1 MKISPAWLRDFVE
14 LPVDDRRLADDLTLT
29 GTAVENILEGGIF
42 EMEITTN
49 RPDCMN
55 HYGIAR
61 ECSAIYD
68 AALSRIEPALPAPQ
82 GAADFTVAIEDPR
95 GCARYTA
102 RIVRGVS
109 IVPSP
114 ENIASRL
121 QSVDQRPIN
130 NAADASNYVLWELGH
145 PTHAFDL
152 DLLRGKIVVRL
163 ARSGETLKTLDGVDR
178 KLSPDDLVIADAERP
193 VALAGVIGGFDT
205 MITARTRN
213 VLIESAWF
221 DPAAIRRSSRRHGLH
236 TDASHRFERGA
247 DFAATPLACARVA
260 ELLLNSGGGHM
271 QGEAIDVIGRPL
283 HPPAVSLARAEVKRI
298 LGEDIPDA
306 EMQRI
311 LTRLGFRLTPG
322 RARAAAANP
331 GLPPGSGGAHA
342 AIAEEVCDFSVE
354 VPSWR
359 LDVEREIDLVE
370 EVARLHGYDRFAN
383 TLPSFSGAVV
393 ELPSALVKA
402 RVRASLLALG
412 YNEAISLTFISAGD
426 AAFFSGTQPVQ
437 LANPLSEEMS
447 VMRTSLVPGMLEML
461 AYNLNRGN
469 ADVRL
474 FEMGNVFEMLGTRSE
489 ERRQLCVGAT
499 GTSDPASPH
508 HPPRPYSYFDLK
520 GDVEVLLDAFEHHSL
535 YFDPHTPDYYYP
547 GRSARAV
554 MDGSTV
560 ARLGQLHP
568 EIAATRKLRQEI
580 FLAEVLLDRLYQRG
594 LRQPRY
600 RSIPRFPAVQR
611 DFSFFLPDKVNFGLV
626 REVVD
631 ALRIPEL
638 AGFAAAEI
646 FRGGAVPAG
655 NYSVLLR
662 ATFQSAERTLRD
674 PEVAAWS
681 QRIVLALQAL
691 GGTLR
696 AS

>member
-68 AALSRIEPALPAPQ
+68 AALSSIEPALPAPQ

-152 DLLRGKIVVRL
+152 DLLRGRIVVRL
-163 ARSGETLKTLDGVDR
+163 ARSGETLKTLDGADR

-193 VALAGVIGGFDT
+193 VALAGVMGGFDT

-247 DFAATPLACARVA
+247 DFAAAPLACARVA
-260 ELLLNSGGGHM
+260 ELLLNSGGGHL

-283 HPPAVSLARAEVKRI
+283 HPRAVSLARVEVKRI

-331 GLPPGSGGAHA
+331 GPPPGSGGAHA
-342 AIAEEVCDFSVE
+342 AIAEEACDFSVE

-393 ELPSALVKA
+393 ELPSATARA
-402 RVRASLLALG
+402 RVRGSLLALG

-426 AAFFSGTQPVQ
+426 ASSFSGAQPVE

-489 ERRQLCVGAT
+489 ERRQLCIGAT
-499 GTSDPASPH
+499 GTSDPAGPH
-508 HPPRPYSYFDLK
+508 HPSRPYSFFDLK
-520 GDVEVLLDAFEHHSL
+520 GDVEVLLNAFERHSL
-535 YFDPHTPDYYYP
+535 YFDPHTPDYYHP

-580 FLAEVLLDRLYQRG
+580 FLAEILLDRLYQRG

-600 RSIPRFPAVQR
+600 RPIPRFPAVQR
-611 DFSFFLPDKVNFGLV
+611 DFSFLFPDKVNFGRV

-631 ALRIPEL
+631 ALRIPQL
-638 AGFAAAEI
+638 AAFAAAEI

-681 QRIVLALQAL
+681 QRIILALQAL

-696 AS
+696 SS